1 MTAAMRLSRDSKRW
15 IVVYGLVA
23 PAVAFEAGALSV
35 ALQFGTGTLQLASF
49 LALHLVASLLLAFA
63 VRRAMPEHYAN
74 PWLPTSALLAAL
86 AFFIPLLGLIGIVA
100 ALLIATL
107 LPSSRQ
113 YRPFAAV
120 RAPEYT
126 APTQETRLH
135 LRPSGLRSLLLDTT
149 LPVEIRVKALTA
161 LQNMPPRV
169 ATPILRRLLS
179 DPADDL
185 RLAAYAL
192 IDGQEKRLAAAIRDE
207 LAQLPQVTEP
217 AARVNCLRRL
227 AELHWELVYGGLVQG
242 DLRRITLDAGMDYV
256 HSALVLAAREPGLWF
271 LEGRFRQA
279 KRQFGE
285 AAQAYAL
292 ATSVGLPE
300 ARVLPY
306 LAEVLYEERRFD
318 DVRRCMQAVAATQ
331 RTPAM
336 APLIRFWTAA
346 PVPATEPRRDAPA
359 LSMETV

>member
-1 MTAAMRLSRDSKRW
+1 VNAVVRLSRETKRW
-15 IVVYGLVA
+15 TAVYGLVL
-23 PAVAFEAGALSV
+23 PAVVFEAAAVSV
-35 ALQFGTGTLQLASF
+35 AVQFGTSTLQFAWF

-63 VRRAMPEHYAN
+63 VRMAMPARYAN
-74 PWLPTSALLAAL
+74 PWLPASALLAAL

-113 YRPFAAV
+113 YRPFVAV
-120 RAPEYT
+120 RAPEYM

-169 ATPILRRLLS
+169 AVPILRRLLS

-192 IDGQEKRLAAAIRDE
+192 IDGQEKRLAASIREE
-207 LAQLPQVTEP
+207 LAQLPRVTEP

-279 KRQFGE
+279 KRQYGE

-292 ATSVGLPE
+292 ATAVGLPE

-318 DVRRCMQAVAATQ
+318 DVRRCMTAVAATQ

-346 PVPATEPRRDAPA
+346 SAPEPAPRGDAPA
-359 LSMETV
+359 LAEEAA

>member
-1 MTAAMRLSRDSKRW
+1 MPRGAMRWLA
-15 IVVYGLVA
+15 VYGLVL
-23 PAVAFEAGALSV
+23 PAIALEAAAIGVAVRFGASTPL
-35 ALQFGTGTLQLASF
+35 LLGFFG
-49 LALHLVASLLLAFA
+49 LHLVASLLLAFA
-63 VRRAMPEHYAN
+63 VRLALPERYAN
-74 PWLPTSALLAAL
+74 PWLPAFALLASL
-86 AFFIPLLGLIGIVA
+86 AFFIPLLGLIGIVT

-107 LPSSRQ
+107 LPGSRH
-113 YRPFAAV
+113 YRPFSGV
-120 RAPEYT
+120 KTPEYV

-135 LRPSGLRSLLLDTT
+135 LRPSGLRSLLLDPT
-149 LPVEIRVKALTA
+149 LPVETRVKALAA

-192 IDGQEKRLAAAIRDE
+192 LDGQEKKVAGAIREE
-207 LAQLPQVTEP
+207 LARLPQVTESS
-217 AARVNCLRRL
+217 ARVNCLRHL
-227 AELHWELVYGGLVQG
+227 GELHWELVYGGLVQG
-242 DLRRITLDAGMDYV
+242 DLRRLTLDAGMEYV
-256 HSALVLAAREPGLWF
+256 QSALVLAAREPGLWF

-285 AAQAYAL
+285 AAQAYAM
-292 ATSVGLPE
+292 ATAVGLPE

-306 LAEVLYEERRFD
+306 LAEVLFEEGRYA

-336 APLIRFWTAA
+336 VPLIRFWTEASGTAAA
-346 PVPATEPRRDAPA
+346 PRIDVPMIVTEPA
-359 LSMETV
+359 